1 MVLLLHKLALPL
13 KFPSNHRSSGDPSAS
28 LRNFRSRISGF
39 ITQTWS
45 KPEPGPEKYFLSQ
58 TGFDRCFELIQ
69 TTNRAFAKLVV
80 EIDHPVSRWSGKLTE
95 SYLSH
100 TLISLDILNAVSSSV
115 SHLNQA
121 KISISHAVSLIQK
134 SSPPPSSAAA
144 IRLNKIA
151 GENPSCKKFKSE
163 GLSSSSS
170 SSSIRLQ
177 ERPGF
182 ENEESVVLQA
192 LVLCKK
198 IVLMALGSVLSG
210 LCGDGKMY
218 VEIKK
223 LAGGFDDS
231 LIKDLDFRFRQE
243 IQGNTIV
250 MEEVKEINNAIEE
263 FSMEELKIRLN
274 KLENLIESVEK
285 QANHLFSEILAAR
298 NKLLDN
304 LRL

>member
-13 KFPSNHRSSGDPSAS
+13 KFPSSNHRSSGNLSAS
-28 LRNFRSRISGF
+28 LHNFRSRISGF

-45 KPEPGPEKYFLSQ
+45 KPEKYFLSR
-58 TGFDRCFELIQ
+58 TGFDKCFELIQ

-80 EIDHPVSRWSGKLTE
+80 EIDHPMSRWSGKLTE

-121 KISISHAVSLIQK
+121 KISISHAVSLIQN
-134 SSPPPSSAAA
+134 SSPPSSAAA
-144 IRLNKIA
+144 SRLKKIA
-151 GENPSCKKFKSE
+151 GENPYSCKNFKSE

-170 SSSIRLQ
+170 SSIRFQ

-182 ENEESVVLQA
+182 ENDQESVVLQA

-210 LCGDGKMY
+210 FCGDAKTYM
-218 VEIKK
+218 EIRE

-231 LIKDLDFRFRQE
+231 LIKDLDLKFCQE
-243 IQGNTIV
+243 IQGNLIV
-250 MEEVKEINNAIEE
+250 MEEVKEINKAIEE
-263 FSMEELKIRLN
+263 FSVEVLKIRLDE
-274 KLENLIESVEK
+274 LENLIQSIEK
-285 QANHLFSEILAAR
+285 QTNHLFSEILAAR

-304 LRL
+304 LRF

>member
-1 MVLLLHKLALPL
+1 MVLLLYKLALPL
-13 KFPSNHRSSGDPSAS
+13 KFPSNHHRSSGDPSTS

-45 KPEPGPEKYFLSQ
+45 KPEKYFLSR
-58 TGFDRCFELIQ
+58 TGFDKCFELIQ

-80 EIDHPVSRWSGKLTE
+80 EIDHPMSRWSGKLTE

-121 KISISHAVSLIQK
+121 KISISHAVSLIQN

-144 IRLNKIA
+144 SRLKKIA
-151 GENPSCKKFKSE
+151 GENPYSCKKFKSE

-170 SSSIRLQ
+170 IRFQ

-182 ENEESVVLQA
+182 ENDQESVVLQA

-198 IVLMALGSVLSG
+198 IVFMALGFVLSG
-210 LCGDGKMY
+210 FCGDAKTYM
-218 VEIKK
+218 EIRKN
-223 LAGGFDDS
+223 AGGFDDS
-231 LIKDLDFRFRQE
+231 LIKDLDLRFCQE

-250 MEEVKEINNAIEE
+250 MEEVKEVNNAIEE
-263 FSMEELKIRLN
+263 FSVEELKIRLN
-274 KLENLIESVEK
+274 ELENLIESVEK
-285 QANHLFSEILAAR
+285 QTNHLFSEILAAR